1 MLHAAHPPRR
11 GSAMRRARTVRP
23 RSRRRQKGSR
33 LSRGSGGGARFPD
46 GDSQPE
52 TFVALKWFNDNWRW
66 QDVPFYL
73 RTGTCLPVQAS
84 EISIQFR
91 AVPHQSFP
99 PEASL
104 GWQASRLILAMAIR
118 QNRKQ
123 L

>member
-1 MLHAAHPPRR
+1 M
-11 GSAMRRARTVRP
+11 
-23 RSRRRQKGSR
+23 
-33 LSRGSGGGARFPD
+33 
-46 GDSQPE
+46 
-52 TFVALKWFNDNWRW
+52 KWFNDNWRW

-104 GWQASRLILAMAIR
+104 GWQASRLILAIR
-118 QNRKQ
+118 PAEQKTVVIPRNLEYLLGWR
-123 L
+123 LVCELYR